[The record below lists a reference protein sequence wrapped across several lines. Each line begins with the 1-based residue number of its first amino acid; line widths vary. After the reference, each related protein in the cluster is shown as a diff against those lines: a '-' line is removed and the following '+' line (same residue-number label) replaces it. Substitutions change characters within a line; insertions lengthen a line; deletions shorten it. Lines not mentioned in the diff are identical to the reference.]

1 MPGETEYTTI
11 TVMESVKEDLDK
23 ERNGQPWSAFL
34 EELRQ
39 EYADP
44 ITLNDVEEIA
54 DRLGERLDGD
64 MGTGDVALGVAD
76 YLMTEYNLP
85 EKVAEELEARQR

>member
-1 MPGETEYTTI
+1 MAGDTEYTTI
-11 TVMESVKEDLDK
+11 TVTERTKERLDE

-44 ITLNDVEEIA
+44 ITLNDAEAIA
-54 DRLGERLDGD
+54 DHVSDRVESDVDEGEL
-64 MGTGDVALGVAD
+64 ALATAD
-76 YLMTEYNLP
+76 YLMSEYDLP
-85 EKVAEELEARQR
+85 RKVAEELQR